1 MRSVILLLILG
12 FVLLIQSTVMEL
24 LSIAGIKPDLV
35 MLIVISNGFLRGTR
49 EGSFFG
55 VVAGL
60 LIDLLTGN
68 YIGHYMLTMMFAGY
82 TAGWFGTRFY
92 KENPGIVLG
101 TVFSV
106 SLAGQFVYYVLL
118 LFLGIYVAPVHALFF
133 IVLPTATYNT
143 LLSPLFY
150 GLFYRSSSRG
160 LLNEKG
166 F

>member
-1 MRSVILLLILG
+1 MRSTILLLLLG
-12 FVLLIQSTVMEL
+12 FVLLIQSTVMDL

-35 MLIVISNGFLRGTR
+35 MLIVVSNGFLRGTR

-55 VVAGL
+55 IIAGL
-60 LIDLLTGN
+60 LVDLLTGN

-82 TAGWFGTRFY
+82 LAGWFGSRFY

-101 TVFSV
+101 TVFLC
-106 SLAGQFVYYVLL
+106 SLAGQLLYYVLL
-118 LFLGIYVAPVHALFF
+118 LFLGVYVTPLHALFF
-133 IVLPTATYNT
+133 VMLPTATYNT
-143 LLSPLFY
+143 LLTPLLY
-150 GLFYRSSSRG
+150 GLFHRSSSRG